1 MATMRIKLY
10 SDSAGVLQ
18 AEFLDGLSSISQNN
32 AGNNVIEVVPD
43 FALSENEA
51 LQMGFSTSLNEA
63 DPSTQNVGFTLME
76 NPEAGIYRTL
86 VPPLVLATRGT
97 WYLQIRSVSGWLEAS
112 NRYANINHSNWLEF
126 EINATIYDTMG
137 AYPNNGDILALYGEA
152 QRLKKSTGRLERLEE
167 AQASAEKVL
176 EAKLDKITSPTK
188 VYATDGVGNFK
199 AMNYTRNIGR
209 NALVWRDADGKSE
222 ILTPEDGAENATE
235 NDIINRAYASGK
247 FLVKSAKN
255 SVIYGT
261 GNTGTQKEY
270 PIGSAVVGGIPLVLD
285 STLGDV
291 APDGNGFLLANNP
304 TKPYQVANKRYVD
317 NSIAENA
324 VQKTDTVFQVYCT
337 NGSGKQYTKWYAI
350 RPEMESFMY
359 RDVNGC
365 SQVNTPVNVLD
376 IANKKY
382 VDNALEGKVDKIK
395 ANAEYMQV
403 YVKTKIGVD
412 KGIPLTNSLFTDA
425 NGNNNESVV
434 LRTPADSKPNNS
446 GGGRIKAALPI
457 DDNDVTSKKYVDEK
471 VAALVDSA
479 PETLDTLKEVA
490 TAIQENETVV
500 EALNS
505 AIGTKAN
512 TDEVVNLTDDQ
523 TINGNK
529 TFTGKVVADELEAVS
544 DSGVATTLN
553 ARTGL
558 TVKEGSNATRYTSYG
573 IARNEKAFFNF
584 PSAGGYIAT
593 QEWASENFVNL
604 TGDQIIHGSKSFT
617 GNIVFESSNTLTMLY
632 GGAVAEYRADG
643 IRVNQAYWLQFPYD
657 FEINL
662 NQTIATREWV
672 KDQSPKLYRHDLI
685 VDVDLDAI
693 SEIGEMRF
701 SIYTKDAEAYDDV
714 TAAFLKSPQNQPV
727 MYYSSNFSGVVSLE
741 IYDVFTGE
749 CRLFGTVINL
759 ANNQINV
766 VFTGGYFLSIISD
779 TVTEI

>member
-1 MATMRIKLY
+1 MVTMRIKLF

-137 AYPNNGDILALYGEA
+137 AYPNNGDILALYGDA
-152 QRLKKSTGRLERLEE
+152 QRLKKSTGLLERLEE

-176 EAKLDKITSPTK
+176 EAKLDKITLPTK

-209 NALVWRDADGKSE
+209 NALVWRDANGKSE

-247 FLVKSAKN
+247 FLAKTAESKVVYANN
-255 SVIYGT
+255 SVGEPFTIKYT
-261 GNTGTQKEY
+261 ATPTPY
-270 PIGSAVVGGIPLVLD
+270 TMVYR
-285 STLGDV
+285 
-291 APDGNGFLLANNP
+291 DGAGRFQAESP
-304 TKPYQVANKRYVD
+304 EAEKDVANK
-317 NSIAENA
+317 A
-324 VQKTDTVFQVYCT
+324 
-337 NGSGKQYTKWYAI
+337 
-350 RPEMESFMY
+350 
-359 RDVNGC
+359 
-365 SQVNTPVNVLD
+365 
-376 IANKKY
+376 Y
-382 VDNALEGKVDKIK
+382 VDNALDGKVDKIK

-403 YVKTKIGVD
+403 YVKTKMGVD

-425 NGNNNESVV
+425 NGNNDESVV

-512 TDEVVNLTDDQ
+512 TAEVVNLTDDQ

-573 IARNEKAFFNF
+573 IAKNEKAFFNF
-584 PSAGGYIAT
+584 PLAGGYIAT
-593 QEWASENFVNL
+593 REWASENFVDLASNQSI
-604 TGDQIIHGSKSFT
+604 TGEKSFSYIST
-617 GNIVFESSNTLTMLY
+617 SGIMSHNMIGAPLGIGFQCGNITDDVTSEPFIKIDNCI
-632 GGAVAEYRADG
+632 GGRLDIKTDG
-643 IRVNQAYWLQFPYD
+643 AYFNNEKLATENQL
-657 FEINL
+657 
-662 NQTIATREWV
+662 
-672 KDQSPKLYRHDLI
+672 PKLYRHDLI

-714 TAAFLKSPQNQPV
+714 AAAFLKSPQNQPV

-741 IYDVFTGE
+741 IYDVSTGE